1 MGTGQYYPTL
11 NNRGLAL
18 KILRSYLVTTVLCT
32 KTWSKQ
38 TPLCTKGNLQF
49 LPVPDLGFL
58 YIFIL
63 TLLLIKPHWNY
74 SIWIRKQTQA
84 ERSAGKSNDVE
95 LYPTYTGSNKLNC
108 FKVIRTTYYRSDHRY
123 EREILVSRD
132 TLVSWERGCKSNKG
146 KECPLRA
153 PLEVYETILKYGP
166 LTLRFFK

>member
-49 LPVPDLGFL
+49 LPLPDLGFL

-63 TLLLIKPHWNY
+63 TSLLIKPHWNY

-108 FKVIRTTYYRSDHRY
+108 FKVIRTETNDLELGQSTIGATIGTRGKS
-123 EREILVSRD
+123 SFPG
-132 TLVSWERGCKSNKG
+132 TLSFSENEVTRATKG
-146 KECPLRA
+146 RN
-153 PLEVYETILKYGP
+153 VH
-166 LTLRFFK
+166 